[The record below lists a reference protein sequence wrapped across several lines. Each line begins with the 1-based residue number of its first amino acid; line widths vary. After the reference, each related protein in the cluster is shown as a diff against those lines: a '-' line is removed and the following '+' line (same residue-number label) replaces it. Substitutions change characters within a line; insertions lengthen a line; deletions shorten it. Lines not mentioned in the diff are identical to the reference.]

1 MVRKIIVMLSLSAAP
16 MFASAEGLNEYP
28 TLDRVNYVLDC
39 MDRHGGPKIEH
50 LTACSCEMDEIG
62 GKMTYL
68 HFVDAN
74 VFIQNKDTPGD
85 KGGVFRDMAPGKEGF
100 AKLEAARAEAEKV
113 CWVTVREVKRKG
125 EAGADAAAS
134 KEVPPAAN

>member
-1 MVRKIIVMLSLSAAP
+1 MVRKSVVLLSLAAAP
-16 MFASAEGLNEYP
+16 LFVSAEGLNEYP
-28 TLDRVNYVLDC
+28 TLDRVNYVMDC

-62 GKMTYL
+62 AKMSYE

-74 VFIQNKDTPGD
+74 VFMQNKDTPGD
-85 KGGVFRDMAPGKEGF
+85 KGAVFRDMATGKDGF
-100 AKLEAARAEAEKV
+100 DKLEASRAEAEKV

-125 EAGADAAAS
+125 EAEAATAS
-134 KEVPPAAN
+134 KATAPAAN